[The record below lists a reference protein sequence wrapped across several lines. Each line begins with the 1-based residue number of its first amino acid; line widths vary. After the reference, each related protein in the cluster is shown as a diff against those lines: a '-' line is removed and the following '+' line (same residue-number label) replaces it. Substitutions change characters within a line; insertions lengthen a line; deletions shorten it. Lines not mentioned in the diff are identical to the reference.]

1 MPEASAVSGEDFEL
15 YLDSIRRFTNE
26 KLIPAERQV
35 EEEDAVP
42 EELVAEMRR
51 LGLFGMTI
59 PEEFGGLGLSME
71 QQVRATFEFTRASC
85 VYRARF
91 STTLGLCSQAILFN
105 GTEPQKSEWL
115 PQLASGDA
123 TASFALTEPQAGS
136 DAGALTTKA
145 RKDGDSYII
154 NGQKCYITNAPEA
167 DVFVVMAR
175 TDPATADARGISAFI
190 VPADTPGIEV
200 APWDRKLGN
209 HGSHTAQIFFDDVR
223 VAAANLLG
231 GTEGQGF
238 KNAMAGI
245 NVARMHVAATCVGQA
260 DRLIEMG
267 REYAMGREQFGHPI
281 SDFQA
286 VQHMLA
292 ESYAET
298 LAARSMILETARR
311 IDAGERPL
319 ADMSSCKLFAS
330 EMVCRVAD
338 RMLQIHGGA
347 GYMAAFDVERFYRDV
362 RLFRIFEGASEVHKM
377 IISREMLKE
386 RA

>member
-1 MPEASAVSGEDFEL
+1 
-15 YLDSIRRFTNE
+15 
-26 KLIPAERQV
+26 
-35 EEEDAVP
+35 
-42 EELVAEMRR
+42 
-51 LGLFGMTI
+51 MTI
-59 PEEFGGLGLSME
+59 PVEFGGLGLSME

-105 GTEPQKSEWL
+105 GTEPQKAEWL
-115 PQLASGDA
+115 PKLASGEA

-145 RKDGDSYII
+145 RKEGDSYLI

-175 TDPATADARGISAFI
+175 TDPETTNAKGISAFI
-190 VPADTPGIEV
+190 VPSDTPGIEV

-209 HGSHTAQIFFDDVR
+209 HGSHTAQIFFDDCR
-223 VAAANLLG
+223 VATSNLLG
-231 GTEGQGF
+231 GIEGRGF

-260 DRLIEMG
+260 NRLIEMG
-267 REYAMGREQFGHPI
+267 RDYAMGREQFGHPI
-281 SDFQA
+281 SNFQA

-347 GYMAAFDVERFYRDV
+347 GYMAAYDVERFYRDV

-386 RA
+386 GV

>member
-1 MPEASAVSGEDFEL
+1 
-15 YLDSIRRFTNE
+15 
-26 KLIPAERQV
+26 
-35 EEEDAVP
+35 
-42 EELVAEMRR
+42 
-51 LGLFGMTI
+51 
-59 PEEFGGLGLSME
+59 
-71 QQVRATFEFTRASC
+71 
-85 VYRARF
+85 
-91 STTLGLCSQAILFN
+91 
-105 GTEPQKSEWL
+105 
-115 PQLASGDA
+115 
-123 TASFALTEPQAGS
+123 
-136 DAGALTTKA
+136 
-145 RKDGDSYII
+145 
-154 NGQKCYITNAPEA
+154 
-167 DVFVVMAR
+167 
-175 TDPATADARGISAFI
+175 
-190 VPADTPGIEV
+190 
-200 APWDRKLGN
+200 
-209 HGSHTAQIFFDDVR
+209 
-223 VAAANLLG
+223 
-231 GTEGQGF
+231 
-238 KNAMAGI
+238 MAGI

-267 REYAMGREQFGHPI
+267 RDYAMGREQFGHPI

-338 RMLQIHGGA
+338 RALQIHGGA

-386 RA
+386 GA